1 MWSLAGFSWRKRMKK
16 WVLLLLTVWYYL
28 LLQGSLL
35 INSFCLNVSLIVTI
49 FLEKP
54 FNITCCYCYQLSAP
68 CNVRSRSRNI
78 CDPIKWLAF
87 STNPTRPRSCCQFL
101 PWGSQPRGE
110 HCFTR
115 QCDSWRSITSDNII
129 QTAFNSFIIF
139 VYASLRM
146 VGLDIYNK
154 LTSFLCL
161 RILILSSQSSSHKQ
175 KGIIPIVLANRGHSY
190 TIY

>member
-1 MWSLAGFSWRKRMKK
+1 MLHSFIGFLFDVVTCRFQLKK
-16 WVLLLLTVWYYL
+16 KDEKVSFVTTHRLVLSVAS
-28 LLQGSLL
+28 GIIINKL
-35 INSFCLNVSLIVTI
+35 IWLNVSLIVTI

-54 FNITCCYCYQLSAP
+54 FNITCCCSYQLSAP

-101 PWGSQPRGE
+101 PWGCQPRGE

-161 RILILSSQSSSHKQ
+161 RILILSSQSSSHK
-175 KGIIPIVLANRGHSY
+175 
-190 TIY
+190 